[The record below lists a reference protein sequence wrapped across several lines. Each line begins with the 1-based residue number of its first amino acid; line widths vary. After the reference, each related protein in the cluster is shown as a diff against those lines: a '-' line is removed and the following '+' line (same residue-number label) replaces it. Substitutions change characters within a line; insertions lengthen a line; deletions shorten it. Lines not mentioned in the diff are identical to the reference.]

1 MKKILVVDDS
11 KTILTM
17 LKLEIKKYNNIDAYY
32 AEDYKSAMRLISE
45 HRGKFNAALLDL
57 NLTDAP
63 EGEVVKLANANK
75 IPAVVLSAT
84 MNEKLKNSIM
94 KKDVVDFIL
103 KDDQESIKFA
113 VKAIQR
119 IIKNYDTT
127 ILIVDDSKTYRHTL
141 RDSLT
146 RIHLNV
152 LEAENGKEA
161 LKILELNPSISL
173 IITDYEMPIMNG
185 LELTLNIRKK
195 FKKDQ
200 LSIITIST
208 IDKQEVISKF
218 LRFGANDFIHKPFT
232 HNEIITR
239 INANLEILD
248 LFSQIKDMANKDFLT
263 GMFNRRYFFDS
274 GYSIY
279 RKNNRKGKDIAIVMI
294 DIDNFK
300 KINDNYGH
308 NVGDDAIIAVKDILA
323 NNLRDSDLTARFGG
337 EEFCILLE
345 EITKEQVVA
354 VFEKIRAVFKNNIIE
369 TNYITISY
377 TVSIGIYFG
386 MINSLDE
393 MIKLS
398 DEALYEAKESG
409 RNRVVIKS

>member
-1 MKKILVVDDS
+1 MKKVLVVDDS

-17 LKLEIKKYNNIDAYY
+17 LKIEIEKYPNIDPYY
-32 AEDYKSAMRLISE
+32 ATDYKSAMRLIRE
-45 HRGKFNAALLDL
+45 HRGKFHAALLDL
-57 NLTDAP
+57 NLPDAP

-84 MNEKLKNSIM
+84 INEELKDSIM

-103 KDDQESIKFA
+103 KDDYESIKFA

-119 IIKNYDTT
+119 TIKNYDTT
-127 ILIVDDSKTYRHTL
+127 ILIVDDSKTYRHAL
-141 RDSLT
+141 SDSLH

-152 LEAENGKEA
+152 LEAKNGKEA
-161 LKILELNPSISL
+161 LEILEENPSISL
-173 IITDYEMPIMNG
+173 IIVDYEMPIMDG
-185 LELTLNIRKK
+185 LELTLKVRKK

-200 LSIITIST
+200 LAIITIST
-208 IDKQEVISKF
+208 IDNQEIVSKF

-232 HNEIITR
+232 HNEIVTR
-239 INANLEILD
+239 INSNLEIID
-248 LFSQIKDMANKDFLT
+248 LFSQIRDMANRDFLT

-279 RKNNRKGKDIAIVMI
+279 KKNKRKEQDIGIVMI

-308 NVGDDAIIAVKDILA
+308 DVGDDAIIEVKNILTK
-323 NNLRDSDLTARFGG
+323 NLRDSDLIARFGG

-345 EITKEQVVA
+345 EITKEDLETL
-354 VFEKIRAVFKNNIIE
+354 FEKIRAAFENNVVI
-369 TNYITISY
+369 TNHITISY

-393 MIKLS
+393 MIKIS
-398 DEALYEAKESG
+398 DEALYEAKISG